1 MEKTKSLFVSMVGK
15 TNVGKSSILN
25 MLIGSKISIT
35 SPKPQTTRNR
45 ITGILTE
52 ENVQLVFIDTPGL
65 HNPFGC
71 LGEFM
76 ISEINNSL
84 SDIEACLH
92 VVEAGKSPS
101 TFDFKLIEKF
111 KKSNLKVILLI
122 NKIDLVKQKN
132 TIMSQIDNF
141 SKLFDYHAII
151 PVSATAGLGKSEII
165 DELKKLAIDSV
176 FFFPKDDMTDQ
187 SERKLICE
195 IVREKLLWN
204 LDKEL
209 PHGTAV
215 QIEKFSQVNDTT
227 VSVQAVIY
235 CERDNHKAIIV
246 GAGGRMIKKVGI
258 ESRTEL
264 EHILGCKVNLNLF
277 VKVKKDW
284 RNKPGVL
291 RELGYC

>member
-92 VVEAGKSPS
+92 VVEAGKSLS

-151 PVSATAGLGKSEII
+151 PVSATAGLGRSEII

-187 SERKLICE
+187 SERKLVCE

-215 QIEKFSQVNDTT
+215 QIEKFSQVNDST

>member
-92 VVEAGKSPS
+92 VVEVGKSPS

-187 SERKLICE
+187 SERKLVCE

-215 QIEKFSQVNDTT
+215 QIEKFSQVNDST

>member
-1 MEKTKSLFVSMVGK
+1 MESTKSLFVSMVGK

-25 MLIGSKISIT
+25 MIVGSKVSIT

-45 ITGILTE
+45 ITGILTDN
-52 ENVQLVFIDTPGL
+52 NVQLVFIDTPGL
-65 HNPFGC
+65 HKPIGC
-71 LGEFM
+71 LGDFM
-76 ISEINNSL
+76 ISEINNSF
-84 SDIEACLH
+84 SGVEACLH
-92 VVEAGKSPS
+92 VVEAGKEPLPS
-101 TFDFKLIEKF
+101 DLKLIEKF

-122 NKIDLVKQKN
+122 NKIDLIKQKN
-132 TIMSQIDNF
+132 VIISQIDQF
-141 SKLFDYHAII
+141 SKLFNYEAII
-151 PVSATAGLGKSEII
+151 PVSAHTHFGRLEVIN
-165 DELKKLAIDSV
+165 ELKKLAQESV
-176 FFFPKDDMTDQ
+176 FFFPEDDLTDQ
-187 SERKLICE
+187 SERKLVCE

-215 QIEKFSQVNDTT
+215 MIEKFRRINDST

-246 GAGGRMIKKVGI
+246 GAGGKMIKKVGI
-258 ESRTEL
+258 EAREDL
-264 EHILGCKVNLNLF
+264 ERILDCKVNLNLF

-291 RELGYC
+291 KELGYC